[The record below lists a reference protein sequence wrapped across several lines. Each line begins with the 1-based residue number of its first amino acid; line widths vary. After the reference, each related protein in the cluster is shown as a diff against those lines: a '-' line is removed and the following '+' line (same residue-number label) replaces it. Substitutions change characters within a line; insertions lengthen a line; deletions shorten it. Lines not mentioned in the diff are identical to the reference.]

1 MEKNNNGEKRWLT
14 WAVRIIIPAL
24 IAMMWLGLSGELDDL
39 KGEVR
44 ALRAEVR
51 TGLAEQAEVNR
62 GQDGHLARLETV
74 VWLLWDDGFRE

>member
-24 IAMMWLGLSGELDDL
+24 IALMWLGLSGELDDL

-44 ALRAEVR
+44 ALRVELR
-51 TGLAEQAEVNR
+51 TELAEQAGVNR
-62 GQDGHLARLETV
+62 EQDVEITRIGTMVGVLWGQ
-74 VWLLWDDGFRE
+74 

>member
-1 MEKNNNGEKRWLT
+1 MEKNNNGERRWLI

-24 IAMMWLGLSGELDDL
+24 IAMMWLDLFGELDDL

-51 TGLAEQAEVNR
+51 TELAEQAGVN
-62 GQDGHLARLETV
+62 GSKTGT
-74 VWLLWDDGFRE
+74 

>member
-24 IAMMWLGLSGELDDL
+24 IALMWLGLSGEMDDL

-44 ALRAEVR
+44 ALRVELR
-51 TGLAEQAEVNR
+51 TELAEQMETNR
-62 GQDGHLARLETV
+62 EQDMEITRIGTMV
-74 VWLLWDDGFRE
+74 GLLWGRQ